1 MIDELNGDF
10 LQWLR
15 GFYWVAKTGSVRR
28 AAERMHRNPSTISYQ
43 LRSLEEALNT
53 VLFDRYKKSLRITP
67 EGTKL
72 LDWAI
77 TTFEALQSMRA
88 SVGSAD
94 GKLKGSV
101 TVAATLP
108 IASLAV
114 PTTVEFLRRYP
125 SVELTVTRGLSS
137 DVRSD
142 VAESRVDFGLLP
154 VIQKPADDRLDVVF
168 KSRPLLVMHRSNP
181 WNIPLVPDIDDL
193 RRLPYVAFA
202 DGEDPD
208 DLGCWCRHS
217 GMGDFIQKNA
227 IIRVSNYHLALRYV
241 WHRLGVAIMDELCL
255 QGTNFGA
262 DWEQLASRPLDHLF
276 PNRLCGIL
284 VRRHKHVS
292 PQAQA
297 LMQAL
302 RGFFL
307 SLPTLDGE
315 GIWRNA
321 RQISA
326 AQEGAKEKAGRTARP
341 VKRSAREA
349 RARSAVF

>member
-28 AAERMHRNPSTISYQ
+28 AAEHMHRNPSTISYQ
-43 LRSLEEALNT
+43 IRSLEEALNT

-88 SVGSAD
+88 SVGSAG
-94 GKLKGSV
+94 GKLKGAV

-108 IASLAV
+108 IASLSV
-114 PTTVEFLRRYP
+114 PTTVDFLRRHP
-125 SVELTVTRGLSS
+125 GVELTVKRGLSS
-137 DVRSD
+137 EVRRD
-142 VAESRVDFGLLP
+142 VADSRVDFGLLP
-154 VIQKPADDRLDVVF
+154 VIEKPADDRLEVLF
-168 KSRPLLVMHRSNP
+168 KSRPLLVMHRDNP

-202 DGEDPD
+202 DDDDPD

-241 WHRLGVAIMDELCL
+241 WHRLGVALMDELCL

-262 DWEQLASRPLDHLF
+262 DWEQLVSRPLDHLF

-297 LMQAL
+297 FIEAL

-307 SLPTLDGE
+307 PLPTLDAE
-315 GIWRNA
+315 TIWRNA
-321 RQISA
+321 RQVPA
-326 AQEGAKEKAGRTARP
+326 LQEGAKEKAGRRARPEKRGAREGRARP
-341 VKRSAREA
+341 VDA
-349 RARSAVF
+349 